1 MKLRTKL
8 AIFVVA
14 AVLSL
19 AGFGILANA
28 LSVDRIMA
36 YTTPSTEVGVSITG

>member
-1 MKLRTKL
+1 MKLRTRL

-19 AGFGILANA
+19 AGFGVITNG
-28 LSVDRIMA
+28 LSVDKIMTVA
-36 YTTPSTEVGVSITG
+36 TPTTHVTVSITG

>member
-1 MKLRTKL
+1 MRLRTKL

-19 AGFGILANA
+19 AGYGAISNG
-28 LSVDRIMA
+28 LSVDKVMTA
-36 YTTPSTEVGVSITG
+36 AQPSAQVYVNITG